1 MTFKSTIWS
10 ATSITCTKI
19 DRVVQGI
26 HGPIGLRQNQNLFLR
41 VEPRVVVIH
50 FGFRLASSKM
60 IGRCSIE
67 GILELYQKHLEG
79 RRRQRDLTSRQHG
92 RGRRQERHSTIIGE
106 ETQDKAKNNSLVRSI
121 RRVLF

>member
-1 MTFKSTIWS
+1 MVENQRNLFPSRFPYPNNAIFQPSKMKLVLVLFGVQHQKH
-10 ATSITCTKI
+10 ALKFG
-19 DRVVQGI
+19 RVVQGI

-50 FGFRLASSKM
+50 FGFHLASSKM

-92 RGRRQERHSTIIGE
+92 RGRRQ
-106 ETQDKAKNNSLVRSI
+106 
-121 RRVLF
+121 